1 MLPNGLA
8 YHRWAPD
15 ASHLG
20 RRVSLVGLSL
30 LGGVL
35 AMLAVLSAGMTAVS
49 AEERWVSS
57 IATSQEWAAF
67 PCRSYLVTK
76 LCAIEKDYSDPGLL
90 PPTISVGDTVKY
102 TNKKGEHKEFV
113 VRHIS
118 FFVFDK
124 DNDTTYGGQRLRAK
138 KGDTSCFLYDAASRA
153 ATRDTEYP
161 SKIIV
166 KGCRGL
172 R

>member
-1 MLPNGLA
+1 
-8 YHRWAPD
+8 
-15 ASHLG
+15 
-20 RRVSLVGLSL
+20 
-30 LGGVL
+30 
-35 AMLAVLSAGMTAVS
+35 MTAVS

-67 PCRSYLVTK
+67 PCQPYLVTK

-90 PPTISVGDTVKY
+90 PPTISVGDTIKY

-118 FFVFDK
+118 LFVFDK
-124 DNDTTYGGQRLRAK
+124 DIDTTYGGQRLRAK
-138 KGDTSCFLYDAASRA
+138 KGDTSCFLYDATSRA

-166 KGCRGL
+166 KGCRAL

>member
-1 MLPNGLA
+1 MSGLRGLGLLTLLGVWSIGLA
-8 YHRWAPD
+8 P
-15 ASHLG
+15 ASA
-20 RRVSLVGLSL
+20 S
-30 LGGVL
+30 
-35 AMLAVLSAGMTAVS
+35 
-49 AEERWVSS
+49 ERWVSS

-67 PCRSYLVTK
+67 PCWDYLVTK
-76 LCAIEKDYSDPGLL
+76 LCAIDKDYSEPGSL
-90 PPTISVGDTVKY
+90 PPTISVGDTITY
-102 TNKKGEHKEFV
+102 SNRKGERKEFV

-124 DNDTTYGGQRLRAK
+124 DVDTTYSGQRLRAR
-138 KGDTSCFLYDAASRA
+138 KGDTSCFLYDATTRA

-166 KGCRGL
+166 KGCRAI